1 VRESA
6 LRILAEVHGYV
17 DQGRVNMVELA
28 NFVNN
33 ENDRLDPPPCRKF
46 AGDDGAYDNIRQI
59 FSRRRCDS

>member
-33 ENDRLDPPPCRKF
+33 ENDRLRPRPCRIF
-46 AGDDGAYDNIRQI
+46 TGGDGAYDNIRKI
-59 FSRRRCDS
+59 FSRRRL